1 MERDLLLLYI
11 MAAFT
16 GVAATALVIQ
26 MVFLF
31 GILRS
36 VRALQER
43 ATTFMDRWEPLAGT
57 AQQTLE
63 DFRRESNEI
72 FVRIREL
79 TVSAKSQMGKAES
92 VLDEVSESALVQLE
106 RVDRAILLMLDKVEQ
121 TTNAVQNVMLTPV
134 RQMRAIG
141 SAVGAIIE
149 SLLSGKKSSVDQA
162 TMDEE
167 MFI

>member
-43 ATTFMDRWEPLAGT
+43 ATTFMDRWEPLAAT

-72 FVRIREL
+72 LVRVREL
-79 TVSAKSQMGKAES
+79 TVSAKSQMEKAET

-106 RVDRAILLMLDKVEQ
+106 RVDRAILLMLEKVEQ
-121 TTNAVQNVMLTPV
+121 TTNAVQHVMLTPV

-149 SLLSGKKSSVDQA
+149 SLLSAKKSSVDQA